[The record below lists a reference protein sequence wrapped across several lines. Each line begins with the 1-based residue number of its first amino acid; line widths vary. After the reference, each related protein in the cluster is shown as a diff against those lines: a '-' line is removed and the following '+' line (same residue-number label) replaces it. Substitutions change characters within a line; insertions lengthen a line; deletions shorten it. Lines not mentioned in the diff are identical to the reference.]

1 MPDCQRIRV
10 LPCQNFFIWNSSHPK
25 VQQYAEDFSSPEDE
39 LLKEV
44 ADFTLKN
51 HTDSIMLSGHLQGK
65 SAADDQL
72 HDKNPAGYW
81 KSALLPV

>member
-1 MPDCQRIRV
+1 LELI
-10 LPCQNFFIWNSSHPK
+10 HPN

-65 SAADDQL
+65 VLQMISCMIR
-72 HDKNPAGYW
+72 
-81 KSALLPV
+81 